1 MARPLVIVES
11 PAKARTLARFLGR
24 EYAVRA
30 SMGHVR
36 DLPKERLAVD
46 VARGFAVEYEVL
58 RARKKAVDEL
68 RAAAREAGTVFLA
81 ADPDREGEAIC
92 WHLAETLG
100 GPASRYRRV
109 AFHEVT
115 PRAVREAFDE
125 PRAIDVRRVDAQQT
139 RRVLDRLVGYSLS
152 PLLWRTVRP
161 GLSAGRVQSVALRLV
176 CDRERERNAFRPEEH
191 WAIRVH
197 LDSGTPP
204 VFPAVL
210 VRVGAQDADVRTAA
224 AARAVR
230 GALEAARYRVGGV
243 ERRERRRPAP
253 PPFVTS
259 TLQQE
264 AFRRLRFPVKKTM
277 QVAQRLYEGVE
288 LSGAGPLGLI
298 TYMRTDSVRVSP
310 EAAAAARE
318 HVARVHGPAF
328 VPEAPNVF
336 RSSSSA
342 QEAHEAIRPTD
353 LARPPASL
361 RGLLP
366 KDELA
371 LYTLVF
377 ERFVASQMAAAVY
390 DETLV
395 DVEAR
400 PKDAPNAASPS
411 HGLRAKGSLLRFRGF
426 LAASGEEPDGP
437 AAEAAGP
444 TGAAGGAAAARR
456 RAASEVDRPVE
467 LPPLVPGQPLA
478 LVRVATEQRFTEP
491 PPRFTEASLVKEL
504 EKRGIGRPST
514 YATILATLDA
524 RDYVTREKGHLVPA
538 PLGFTVTDLL
548 VERFPELLSVRY
560 TASLEDVLDAIEAGR
575 ETRLAA
581 LGTFWRAFEPA
592 LAAAGARRH
601 EAGAREDAPAGAP
614 SARRGGGQ
622 EKPPARA
629 AGTTGRA
636 RRGPERVDPELGT
649 CPDCGGALA
658 RRAGRYGA
666 FVACSRYP
674 VCRYV
679 LKKKVAAGTGV
690 RCPACHEGELVER
703 EASGAKGRRFHGC
716 SRYPRCRFTETH
728 RPVAETC
735 PACGRSYLLERATK
749 TGGREVF
756 CGSGECTYHRGD

>member
-46 VARGFAVEYEVL
+46 VVRGFAVEYEVL
-58 RARKKAVDEL
+58 KARKKAVAEL

-100 GPASRYRRV
+100 GPAARYRRV

-115 PRAVREAFDE
+115 PRAVREAFDA
-125 PRAIDVRRVDAQQT
+125 PRAIDARRVDAQQT
-139 RRVLDRLVGYSLS
+139 RRVVDRLVGYSLS

-176 CDRERERNAFRPEEH
+176 CDRERERSAFRPEEH
-191 WAIRVH
+191 WAVRVH

-204 VFPAVL
+204 AFPAVL
-210 VRVGAQDADVRTAA
+210 VRVGAADADLRTAA
-224 AARAVR
+224 AAEAVR
-230 GALEAARYRVGGV
+230 GALEASRYRVGGV
-243 ERRERRRPAP
+243 ERRERRREAP
-253 PPFVTS
+253 PPFVTA

-288 LSGAGPLGLI
+288 LPGAGPVGLI

-328 VPEAPNVF
+328 VPEAPNAF

-342 QEAHEAIRPTD
+342 QDAHEAIRPTD
-353 LARPPASL
+353 LARSPASL
-361 RGLLP
+361 RALLP
-366 KDELA
+366 KDDLA

-390 DETLV
+390 DETIV

-400 PKDAPNAASPS
+400 PKDAPDSAAPA
-411 HGLRAKGSLLRFRGF
+411 HGLRARDSRLRFPGF
-426 LAASGEEPDGP
+426 LAASGEDPDEP
-437 AAEAAGP
+437 AEDA
-444 TGAAGGAAAARR
+444 TAARR
-456 RAASEVDRPVE
+456 RAASEADRPVA
-467 LPPLVPGQPLA
+467 LPPLVPAQPLVFLRA
-478 LVRVATEQRFTEP
+478 ETEQRFTEP

-524 RDYVTREKGHLVPA
+524 RDYVTREKTRLAPT

-548 VERFPELLSVRY
+548 VARFPELLSVRY

-581 LGTFWRAFEPA
+581 LGTFWRAFAPA

-601 EAGAREDAPAGAP
+601 EAGAREDTAASGGRAIAPSGATKARRAGAREPP
-614 SARRGGGQ
+614 SAQ
-622 EKPPARA
+622 
-629 AGTTGRA
+629 AGEAEGR
-636 RRGPERVDPELGT
+636 RRGPAPIDPELGT
-649 CPDCGGALA
+649 CPECGGALA
-658 RRAGRYGA
+658 RRAGRYGT

-674 VCRYV
+674 ACRHV
-679 LKKKVAAGTGV
+679 VKKKAAAGTGV
-690 RCPACHEGELVER
+690 RCPACHEGEIVER
-703 EASGAKGRRFHGC
+703 EAAKAEGRRFHGC
-716 SRYPRCRFTETH
+716 SRYPSCRFTETH
-728 RPVAETC
+728 RPVAESC

-749 TGGREVF
+749 KGGREVF